1 MIKLINIKYNKE
13 SGDPEMENRLN
24 TKIVNEKIYTRTN
37 NMMEE
42 DLLEESDELFSPD
55 TGDVKT
61 KVKLENYEQFGKD
74 IDELVYELFGNNEEI
89 KVKYLK
95 TKNRFRITVK
105 RLKLNFLIDMLDITY
120 ISVIFEHIRDVLLV
134 KDGEEP
140 VLNYYKDNH
149 TVNRFEVI
157 MGEYLDSIIF
167 VTYEDRVNSSNTEQD
182 VKESKQITVFP
193 LTDSF
198 NLQTAVRNKSL
209 FVDIKD
215 LHKEW
220 VNKFGRVAF
229 KLFENNAPHLAMV
242 LEVIKLFPDVVD
254 LESTDYV
261 RIASGVPLDRSR
273 RPDIEIVRQLF
284 YNLDIYNF
292 AFFRNIYE
300 IVYQEHELS
309 FHKDKD
315 GHPVDQQ
322 TVKSANDLIEMKVK
336 TVKGFEDV
344 FGLKTIKDKLKII
357 GDGLK
362 YNYNN
367 RDNTIDLP
375 KGILLI
381 GPPGTGKTLVTAAFI
396 KEYNFTAVEMA
407 GYVGKDGV
415 DGVAIKNAFRAA
427 KNSSDFAPTVLFIDE
442 LDKIFTS
449 VNEQLMTVLLDEL
462 SQPTNFIVMAAAN
475 SQQFHPALIRPGR
488 FDVKLHFGKL
498 SFDSKVEIFRDVLK
512 ARKINPDYIDPFL
525 VIEYLP
531 ANTTVAYLDAIAKQA
546 KLIETL
552 EKRELDTSDIISIS
566 DDIMQGISETVPFDA
581 EGRRRVAY
589 HEAGHAV
596 MALVGNMKITT
607 ATIKRGHEYG
617 GYVMLRVKED
627 MFLDYDF
634 VEQNIYTSLGGWAS
648 EKLVFKDFS
657 TGAFSDF
664 ASVERDLEFLI
675 AVSGD
680 SGSNLIALDPRA
692 NTNRSLEQSSDF
704 YKVKKKRMKKY
715 IKSTQKTIKQHKD
728 LLVAIA
734 SELINKETLSGDE
747 IDKIYEQ
754 YKKKKGIK

>member
-37 NMMEE
+37 NMTGE
-42 DLLEESDELFSPD
+42 DILVETDEIFSPD
-55 TGDVKT
+55 TIEENP

-74 IDELVYELFGNNEEI
+74 VDELVYELFGNNEEI

-120 ISVIFEHIRDVLLV
+120 ICVIFEHIRDVLLF

-182 VKESKQITVFP
+182 VKESKQITAFP

-229 KLFENNAPHLAMV
+229 RLFEDNAPHLAMA
-242 LEVIKLFPDVVD
+242 LEVIKLFPDVVG

-261 RIASGVPLDRSR
+261 RIASSVPFRDGLR
-273 RPDIEIVRQLF
+273 RPDNEIVRQLF
-284 YNLDIYNF
+284 FNLDIHNF
-292 AFFRNIYE
+292 AFFRNIYDS
-300 IVYQEHELS
+300 IYQKHELS

-315 GHPVDQQ
+315 GYPVDQQ
-322 TVKSANDLIEMKVK
+322 TVKPTKDLIEMKVK

-344 FGLKTIKDKLKII
+344 FGLKTIKDKLKTI

-367 RDNTIDLP
+367 RDNTIELP

-407 GYVGKDGV
+407 IY
-415 DGVAIKNAFRAA
+415 
-427 KNSSDFAPTVLFIDE
+427 
-442 LDKIFTS
+442 
-449 VNEQLMTVLLDEL
+449 
-462 SQPTNFIVMAAAN
+462 
-475 SQQFHPALIRPGR
+475 
-488 FDVKLHFGKL
+488 
-498 SFDSKVEIFRDVLK
+498 
-512 ARKINPDYIDPFL
+512 
-525 VIEYLP
+525 
-531 ANTTVAYLDAIAKQA
+531 
-546 KLIETL
+546 
-552 EKRELDTSDIISIS
+552 
-566 DDIMQGISETVPFDA
+566 
-581 EGRRRVAY
+581 
-589 HEAGHAV
+589 AG
-596 MALVGNMKITT
+596 
-607 ATIKRGHEYG
+607 
-617 GYVMLRVKED
+617 
-627 MFLDYDF
+627 
-634 VEQNIYTSLGGWAS
+634 
-648 EKLVFKDFS
+648 
-657 TGAFSDF
+657 
-664 ASVERDLEFLI
+664 
-675 AVSGD
+675 
-680 SGSNLIALDPRA
+680 
-692 NTNRSLEQSSDF
+692 
-704 YKVKKKRMKKY
+704 
-715 IKSTQKTIKQHKD
+715 
-728 LLVAIA
+728 
-734 SELINKETLSGDE
+734 
-747 IDKIYEQ
+747 
-754 YKKKKGIK
+754 